1 MSKTMEKAR
10 KGSADAM
17 QALYSKYVKTALC
30 LARLLLQEENAANTA
45 VCKSF
50 RSLWDDLLEGK
61 LTYEEDFYTAL
72 IWKLSVHCRAYM
84 AKQDAKAV
92 RIPANR
98 QFAVIPDPS
107 KLKSGGDGA
116 ELAINNLPVFQ
127 RFVYVLQGMFD
138 YTNQQLAQLMHTNE
152 ATVQMALDVQELNYT
167 RIFSAISV
175 QTGSSLQMKEH
186 EIYNQL
192 LGNISLT
199 EVPQM
204 INVTAMMG
212 IDSVCEPILQQK
224 KAKQARVI
232 QIAVIILICC
242 TMVAGI
248 ALAAI
253 YWPEGDT
260 DDPLDTTG
268 STASTSASTAATE
281 STAPTQ
287 APLPDTNY
295 TPDALYE
302 DLVYYADI
310 VVENYG
316 TITVQ
321 LNQTAAPI
329 TAANFV
335 KLAKEGFYDGLT
347 FHRIVD
353 GWLMQGGDPE
363 GTGLGGAENT
373 IVGEFADNGHENEL
387 SHTAGAISMARGE
400 DYNSASSQFFIVQE
414 DNTEWDGHYAVFGYV
429 TEGMDIVNAI
439 CSGSYPT
446 GDDDTVEAAYQP
458 VISSIT
464 IREEA
469 AATE

>member
-10 KGSADAM
+10 KGSAEAM

-30 LARLLLQEENAANTA
+30 LARLLIQEENGANTA

-61 LTYEEDFYTAL
+61 LTCEEYFYAAL
-72 IWKLSVHCRAYM
+72 LWKLAIHCRAYI
-84 AKQDAKAV
+84 AKQDTKAV

-127 RFVYVLQGMFD
+127 RFVYVLQGMFG

-152 ATVQMALDVQELNYT
+152 ATIQMALDAQELNYT
-167 RIFSAISV
+167 RIFSAISA
-175 QTGSSLQMKEH
+175 QTGSSLQMETH

-199 EVPQM
+199 EVPKM
-204 INVTAMMG
+204 VNVTAMMG

-232 QIAVIILICC
+232 QVFVIILICC

-253 YWPEGDT
+253 YWPEGNT
-260 DDPLDTTG
+260 DDTLDTTG

-281 STAPTQ
+281 STAPTH

-295 TPDALYE
+295 TPEALDE
-302 DLVYYADI
+302 SAVYYADI

-321 LNQTAAPI
+321 LNQNAAPI

-335 KLAKEGFYDGLT
+335 KLAREGFYDGLT
-347 FHRIVD
+347 FHRIKA
-353 GWLMQGGDPE
+353 GSMMQGGDPE
-363 GTGLGGAENT
+363 GDGTGDAENT
-373 IVGEFADNGHENEL
+373 IVGEFAANGYENEL
-387 SHTAGAISMARGE
+387 SHTAGAISMARSD
-400 DYNSASSQFFIVQE
+400 DYNSASCQFFIMHE
-414 DNTEWDGHYAVFGYV
+414 DYTGWDGYYAVFGYV
-429 TEGMDIVNAI
+429 TEGMDIVDAI
-439 CSGSYPT
+439 CSAEYTKDSN
-446 GDDDTVEAAYQP
+446 DTVEAEQQP
-458 VISSIT
+458 VITSII

>member
-10 KGSADAM
+10 KGSAEAM
-17 QALYSKYVKTALC
+17 QALYSKHVKTALC
-30 LARLLLQEENAANTA
+30 LARLLIQEENAANTA

-61 LTYEEDFYTAL
+61 LTCEEDFYTAL
-72 IWKLSVHCRAYM
+72 LWKLAVYCRAYM

-127 RFVYVLQGMFD
+127 RFVYVLQGMFG

-152 ATVQMALDVQELNYT
+152 ATIQMALDVQTLNYT
-167 RIFSAISV
+167 RIFSAISG
-175 QTGSSLQMKEH
+175 QTGSTLQMKEH
-186 EIYNQL
+186 EIYDQL

-199 EVPQM
+199 EVPKAV
-204 INVTAMMG
+204 NVTARMG
-212 IDSVCEPILQQK
+212 IDSICEPILQQK

-232 QIAVIILICC
+232 QVFMIILICC

-248 ALAAI
+248 VLAVI
-253 YWPEGDT
+253 YWPESNTDDT
-260 DDPLDTTG
+260 DGTVT
-268 STASTSASTAATE
+268 
-281 STAPTQ
+281 TAPTTAAPTEASGTEPTE

-295 TPDALYE
+295 TPEALDE
-302 DLVYYADI
+302 NTVYYADI

-321 LNQTAAPI
+321 LNQNAAPI

-347 FHRIVD
+347 FHRIVE

-414 DNTEWDGHYAVFGYV
+414 DKTEWDGYYAVFGYV

-439 CSGSYPT
+439 CSAEYPT
-446 GDDDTVEAAYQP
+446 VDDDTVEAAYQP

-464 IREEA
+464 IREAA

>member
-10 KGSADAM
+10 KGSAEAM

-30 LARLLLQEENAANTA
+30 LARLLIQEENAANTA
-45 VCKSF
+45 VCKTF
-50 RSLWDDLLEGK
+50 RDLWKELLEGK
-61 LTYEEDFYTAL
+61 FVYEKDFRTAL

-98 QFAVIPDPS
+98 QFAVIPDPG

-138 YTNQQLAQLMHTNE
+138 YTNAQLAQLMHTNE
-152 ATVQMALDVQELNYT
+152 ATIQMALDAQELNYT
-167 RIFSAISV
+167 RIFSAISA

-192 LGNISLT
+192 LGNISLI
-199 EVPQM
+199 EVPKM
-204 INVTAMMG
+204 VNVTAMMG
-212 IDSVCEPILQQK
+212 IDSVCEPILQQR

-232 QIAVIILICC
+232 QVFVIILICC

-253 YWPEGDT
+253 YWPEGST
-260 DDPLDTTG
+260 DA
-268 STASTSASTAATE
+268 TAGTSSTAATTTTTASATS
-281 STAPTQ
+281 STEPTQ

-335 KLAKEGFYDGLT
+335 KLAREGFYDGLT

-373 IVGEFADNGHENEL
+373 IVGEFADNGHDNEL
-387 SHTAGAISMARGE
+387 SHTAGAISMARGD
-400 DYNSASSQFFIVQE
+400 DYNSASSQFFIVHK
-414 DNTEWDGHYAVFGYV
+414 DNSDWDGHYAVFGYV
-429 TEGMDIVNAI
+429 TAGMEIVDAI
-439 CSGSYPT
+439 CSAEYPT
-446 GDDDTVEAAYQP
+446 DGNDTVEADSQP
-458 VISSIT
+458 VITSIT

>member
-17 QALYSKYVKTALC
+17 QALYARHVKTALC

-61 LTYEEDFYTAL
+61 LVYEEDFYAAL
-72 IWKLSVHCRAYM
+72 IWKLANYCRAYM

-98 QFAVIPDPS
+98 QFAVIPSPS

-152 ATVQMALDVQELNYT
+152 ATIQMALDVQELNYT
-167 RIFSAISV
+167 RIFSAISG
-175 QTGSSLQMKEH
+175 QTGSTLQMKEH

-199 EVPQM
+199 EVPKM
-204 INVTAMMG
+204 VNATAMMG
-212 IDSVCEPILQQK
+212 IDSVCKPIIRK
-224 KAKQARVI
+224 RKAKQARVI
-232 QIAVIILICC
+232 QVFVIILIGC

-253 YWPEGDT
+253 YWPENNT
-260 DDPLDTTG
+260 DDTIGTV
-268 STASTSASTAATE
+268 T
-281 STAPTQ
+281 TAPTTAAPTEASGTEPTE
-287 APLPDTNY
+287 APLPETNY
-295 TPDALYE
+295 TPEALE
-302 DLVYYADI
+302 ENTVYYADI

-347 FHRIVD
+347 FHRIVE

-439 CSGSYPT
+439 CSGSYPMD
-446 GDDDTVEAAYQP
+446 DDDTVEAAYQP